1 MPYDYYRHRVTI
13 SSNGTEFGLDLL
25 LTVSDFSTPIRLY
38 HSNLDCGDRFLLE
51 SRGSLVRFPCLV
63 TLVRCSLL
71 NTGWNLCER
80 MSALDFLS
88 V

>member
-1 MPYDYYRHRVTI
+1 M
-13 SSNGTEFGLDLL
+13 
-25 LTVSDFSTPIRLY
+25 SDFSTPIRLY

-63 TLVRCSLL
+63 RFSLL

-88 V
+88 VIILYEVF